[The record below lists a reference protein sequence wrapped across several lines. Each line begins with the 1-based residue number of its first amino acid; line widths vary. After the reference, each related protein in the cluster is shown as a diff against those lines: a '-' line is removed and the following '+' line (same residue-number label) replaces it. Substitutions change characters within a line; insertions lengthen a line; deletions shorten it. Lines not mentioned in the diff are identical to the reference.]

1 MADSVLTGS
10 LGAFKLADVLTLLS
24 MARKSGMLTLTS
36 DVRTA
41 TVAFMNGSAVHAS
54 SNQEKFRLSAM
65 LLRKRAITPEQFQKI
80 DALMRGE
87 GGRFGRIAVEEG
99 LTSEEHLRDWLKMQ
113 VTEVL
118 FDAFVWTSGSFAFS
132 DQLELPEHAVT
143 IAVDLPNLIMEGA
156 RRIEE
161 WTHVQE
167 LLPESSAIFHVVATP
182 RDDKITLTSDEWKI
196 LFLINGQRTLD
207 DLVRDAD
214 GDALHVYRVIYGLSA
229 NQLIEP
235 LNIPSSPPPDRT
247 EDTLRQTAPMF
258 HSELTLPEQSVG
270 EATSLLPTQPPVV
283 KPPTARLVM
292 PNGIVELTDSEYLL
306 GRQRENTIHIDDLGV
321 SGYHARIYRSGES
334 YVIED
339 MKSRNG
345 TWINDLRVAR
355 ATLKHGDALRLGATE
370 MKFEVR

>member
-24 MARKSGMLTLTS
+24 MARKSGMLALTS
-36 DVRTA
+36 DTRTA
-41 TVAFMNGSAVHAS
+41 TIAFMNGSAVHAS
-54 SNQEKFRLSAM
+54 SNQERLRLSAL
-65 LLRKRAITPEQFQKI
+65 LLRKRSIAPDQFQKI

-87 GGRFGRIAVEEG
+87 GGRFGRIAVEQG

-113 VTEVL
+113 VAEVL
-118 FDAFVWTSGSFAFS
+118 FDAFVWTSGSFVFS

-161 WTHVQE
+161 WTHVHQ
-167 LLPESSAIFHVVATP
+167 LLPDSSTVFHVVAAP

-214 GDALHVYRVIYGLSA
+214 GDALHVYRVIYGLAA

-235 LNIPSSPPPDRT
+235 VSAAPSHPADRT
-247 EDTLRQTAPMF
+247 EDTLRQTAPIF
-258 HSELTLPEQSVG
+258 HNELTLPEQSLG
-270 EATSLLPTQPPVV
+270 EETSFLSPDT
-283 KPPTARLVM
+283 KPPAARLVM
-292 PNGIVELTDSEYLL
+292 PNGIVELTDSEYLV
-306 GRQRENTIHIDDLGV
+306 GRQRDNTIHIDALGV
-321 SGYHARIYRSGES
+321 SGYHARIYRSGDS

-355 ATLKHGDALRLGATE
+355 ATLKNGDAVRLGATE
-370 MKFEVR
+370 MRFEMR